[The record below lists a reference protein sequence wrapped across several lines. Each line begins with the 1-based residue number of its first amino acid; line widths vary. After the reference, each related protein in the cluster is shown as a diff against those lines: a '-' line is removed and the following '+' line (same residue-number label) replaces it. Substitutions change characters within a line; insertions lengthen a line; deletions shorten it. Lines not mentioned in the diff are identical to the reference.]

1 MLFRAKK
8 RHVVKT
14 LGAPVLAMNAEPV
27 TVVTPEIR
35 EFAASM
41 LESLRVFDGIGLAAP
56 QAGRPLRLVVFDV
69 PSQEDDADLL
79 SQGEIELLPKMP
91 LAVINPEIV
100 SSGSEL
106 CEREEGCL
114 SVPDIFANVV
124 RPSRVVFRA
133 MTLDGEPIE
142 CECGGLLARCIQ
154 HELDHLDGVLFVDRL
169 SPAEHRRVD
178 RALNRLLAFG
188 KTHEFN
194 RVVTK

>member
-1 MLFRAKK
+1 M
-8 RHVVKT
+8 
-14 LGAPVLAMNAEPV
+14 
-27 TVVTPEIR
+27 
-35 EFAASM
+35 
-41 LESLRVFDGIGLAAP
+41 
-56 QAGRPLRLVVFDV
+56 
-69 PSQEDDADLL
+69 
-79 SQGEIELLPKMP
+79 
-91 LAVINPEIV
+91 
-100 SSGSEL
+100 
-106 CEREEGCL
+106 